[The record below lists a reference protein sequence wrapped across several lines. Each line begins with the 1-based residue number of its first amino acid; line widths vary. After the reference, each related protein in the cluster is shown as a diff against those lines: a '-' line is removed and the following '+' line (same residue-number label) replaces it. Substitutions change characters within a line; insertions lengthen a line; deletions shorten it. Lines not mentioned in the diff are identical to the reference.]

1 MGNRSETDFV
11 DNLYSPF
18 TVALDSAMDLVTP
31 ALVLVLVELVAG
43 EDHAEVEHQEQ
54 DDGGGEAECGHH
66 QPLLELHDY
75 TDSELAARAH

>member
-1 MGNRSETDFV
+1 
-11 DNLYSPF
+11 
-18 TVALDSAMDLVTP
+18 MDLVTP

-54 DDGGGEAECGHH
+54 DDGRGEAEGGHH